1 LWLCSFEF
9 SSTLPDG
16 PVPGEPGTAA
26 DTASRR
32 LPAALVTSLDFN
44 FGEWALPQPR
54 QNSSVN
60 GRSAPSSRSK
70 RAAILEVA
78 TAQFGREGYEH
89 SKWADVAKEVGIGST
104 ALYHY
109 FESKLHCLYEIMAEA
124 LEAELEKFE
133 RITKEHDDF
142 TEGLVAVLNAVFDL
156 SEQEVLRNRLLVS
169 EQVLVG
175 VHRTSAREEEARQLA
190 RARTRDLEFAW
201 ATFLTRG
208 MEQGAIP
215 EADARLLTRAIL
227 GLYNSVFHWYRPR
240 GDLALA
246 AVADFYVPRC
256 LAVAGLP
263 IDAAGG
269 AGTTGG
275 RTPRKASRPRASTKR
290 GARS

>member
-1 LWLCSFEF
+1 M
-9 SSTLPDG
+9 
-16 PVPGEPGTAA
+16 
-26 DTASRR
+26 
-32 LPAALVTSLDFN
+32 
-44 FGEWALPQPR
+44 PQPR
-54 QNSSVN
+54 QN

-89 SKWADVAKEVGIGST
+89 SKWADVAAAVGIGST

-124 LEAELEKFE
+124 LQDELEQFE
-133 RITKEHDDF
+133 RITQEHDDF
-142 TEGLVAVLNAVFDL
+142 TEGLAAVLTAVFDL
-156 SEQEVLRNRLLVS
+156 TEQEVLRNRLLVS

-175 VHRTSAREEEARQLA
+175 VHRTSVREEEARQLA

-240 GDLALA
+240 GDLALEDVA
-246 AVADFYVPRC
+246 AFYVPRC

-263 IDAAGG
+263 TGAA
-269 AGTTGG
+269 ASDG
-275 RTPRKASRPRASTKR
+275 RVPKKATRPRAPKR
-290 GARS
+290 GQTATGSR

>member
-1 LWLCSFEF
+1 
-9 SSTLPDG
+9 
-16 PVPGEPGTAA
+16 V
-26 DTASRR
+26 
-32 LPAALVTSLDFN
+32 
-44 FGEWALPQPR
+44 PQPR
-54 QNSSVN
+54 QSQNARGN

-78 TAQFGREGYEH
+78 TEQFGREGYEH
-89 SKWADVAKEVGIGST
+89 SKWADVAAAVGIGST

-124 LEAELEKFE
+124 VEADREKFE
-133 RITKEHDDF
+133 RITNEHDDF
-142 TEGLVAVLNAVFDL
+142 VSALVAVLQGAFDL
-156 SEQEVLRNRLLVS
+156 SEHEVLRNRLLVS

-175 VHRTSAREEEARQLA
+175 VHRTSAREEDARQLA
-190 RARTRDLEFAW
+190 RSRTRDLEFAW

-215 EADARLLTRAIL
+215 QADPRLLARAIL

-246 AVADFYVPRC
+246 DVADFYVRRC

-263 IDAAGG
+263 MDVVDGG
-269 AGTTGG
+269 AATATG
-275 RTPRKASRPRASTKR
+275 RTAKRPSRPRAAKR
-290 GARS
+290 

>member
-1 LWLCSFEF
+1 M
-9 SSTLPDG
+9 
-16 PVPGEPGTAA
+16 
-26 DTASRR
+26 
-32 LPAALVTSLDFN
+32 
-44 FGEWALPQPR
+44 PQPR
-54 QNSSVN
+54 QN

-89 SKWADVAKEVGIGST
+89 SKWADVAAAVGIGST

-124 LEAELEKFE
+124 LEAEVERFD
-133 RITKEHDDF
+133 RITGEHEEFEDA
-142 TEGLVAVLNAVFDL
+142 LVAVLKEAFDL
-156 SEQEVLRNRLLVS
+156 SEHEILRNRLLVS

-175 VHRTSAREEEARQLA
+175 VHRTSAREEEARQFA
-190 RARTRDLEFAW
+190 RERTRDLEFKW
-201 ATFLTRG
+201 AAFLTRG

-240 GDLALA
+240 GDLALEDVA
-246 AVADFYVPRC
+246 AFYVPRC

-263 IDAAGG
+263 TGAA
-269 AGTTGG
+269 ASDG
-275 RTPRKASRPRASTKR
+275 RVPKKATRPRAPKR
-290 GARS
+290 GQTASGSR